1 MSQSRMMIVTNG
13 NRSRSRLSP
22 TAMVRELS
30 KDYQKSKSPAT
41 QKERAADNSVLK
53 QQYEKLR

>member
-1 MSQSRMMIVTNG
+1 MMIVTNG

-30 KDYQKSKSPAT
+30 KEYQKSKSPAID
-41 QKERAADNSVLK
+41 RAADNSVLK
-53 QQYEKLR
+53 QQY